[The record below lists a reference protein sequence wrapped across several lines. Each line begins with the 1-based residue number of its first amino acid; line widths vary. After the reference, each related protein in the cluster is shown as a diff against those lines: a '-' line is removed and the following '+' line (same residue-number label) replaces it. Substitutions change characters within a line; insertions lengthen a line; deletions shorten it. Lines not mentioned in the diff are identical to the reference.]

1 MRKILSLSPIS
12 LTLALWAFFIPIWN
26 VGASIAM
33 GFLFIATITIAIKTK
48 KYPSLTKSKY
58 FILLLLS
65 ILVSAAFHFDSA
77 VFNEVKTIL
86 PFCIAPFFFST
97 PNSFTTNETKLI
109 WNALVVGVVVS
120 LIASIAYGLIHYPL
134 ADPRKASFLIS
145 HIRLSILASVLFFHT
160 LSDKQFHRLVPFVLL
175 TLSLFF
181 LYITATISG
190 LLFFLIGGI
199 TYLILL
205 KKFRFLF
212 VLFIPPIVVLI
223 YLFPFYYQPSPKPTC
238 YSNETLEGET
248 YAINNSPCYSE
259 NGFLTYSC
267 LAEEELKESWNQRTG
282 INIEG
287 VDDRNQP
294 LKHTIIRYL
303 TSKGLSKDAS
313 GVFALN
319 DQDIQNIKSGNT
331 NYLEVSWNALEKR
344 AYQIHF
350 EYTNFQSG
358 GKSVGHS
365 IFQRFYLMNIT
376 KNILLQQPLGG
387 IVVTN
392 TRTQFEEEYEKLE
405 IASENMPK
413 QPHNQFLT
421 LWLNSGVLSLIF
433 FLMLLIGLFQQLKGN
448 VHVVGA
454 SCFLVIF
461 ITSCFTEDTL
471 NTQPGVGISTLFIIL
486 FFFLHST
493 EQKVSDALEHSQSP
507 KL

>member
-26 VGASIAM
+26 VGASIAI
-33 GFLFIATITIAIKTK
+33 GLLFIATITVAIKTK
-48 KYPSLTKSKY
+48 KYPTLTQSKY

-77 VFNEVKTIL
+77 VLNEVKTIL
-86 PFCIAPFFFST
+86 PFCIAPFLFST
-97 PNSFTTNETKLI
+97 QNSFTTIETKFI
-109 WNALVVGVVVS
+109 WNALFVGVVIS
-120 LIASIAYGLIHYPL
+120 LIASIAYGLMHYPL

-160 LSDKQFHRLVPFVLL
+160 LSDKQFNRSIPLVLL

-190 LLFFLIGGI
+190 LIFFLIGGI

-205 KKFRFLF
+205 NKFRFLF

-223 YLFPFYYQPSPKPTC
+223 YLFPLYYQPSPKPTC
-238 YSNETLEGET
+238 YNIETLQGET
-248 YAINNSPCYSE
+248 YAINNSPFYSE

-267 LAEEELKESWNQRTG
+267 LAEQELKESWNQRTG

-287 VDDRNQP
+287 LDERNQP
-294 LKHTIIRYL
+294 LKQTIIRYL

-319 DQDIQNIKSGNT
+319 DQDIQNIKSGYT
-331 NYLEVSWNALEKR
+331 NYLEVNWNALEKR

-358 GKSVGHS
+358 GQSVGHS
-365 IFQRFYLMNIT
+365 IFQRFYLMDIT
-376 KNILLQQPLGG
+376 KNILLQHPLGG
-387 IVVTN
+387 IGVAN
-392 TRTQFEEEYEKLE
+392 TRAQFEEQYGKLE

-421 LWLNSGVLSLIF
+421 LWLNSGILSLIF
-433 FLMLLIGLFQQLKGN
+433 FLMLLISLFQQLNGN
-448 VHVVGA
+448 IHVIGA
-454 SCFLVIF
+454 SCFLIIF
-461 ITSCFTEDTL
+461 IASCFTEDTL

-486 FFFLHST
+486 FFFLQSN
-493 EQKVSDALEHSQSP
+493 EQKVSNALEHSQSP

>member
-86 PFCIAPFFFST
+86 PFCIAPFLFST
-97 PNSFTTNETKLI
+97 PNSFTTNETKFI
-109 WNALVVGVVVS
+109 WNALVAGVVVS

-160 LSDKQFHRLVPFVLL
+160 LSDKQFKRFVPFVLL

-199 TYLILL
+199 AYLILL

-238 YSNETLEGET
+238 YSIETLEGET

-267 LAEEELKESWNQRTG
+267 LAEVELKESWHQRTG
-282 INIEG
+282 TNIEG
-287 VDDRNQP
+287 LDDRNQP
-294 LKHTIIRYL
+294 LKQTTIRYL

-319 DQDIQNIKSGNT
+319 DLDIQNIKSGYT
-331 NYLEVSWNALEKR
+331 NYLEVNWNALEKR

-376 KNILLQQPLGG
+376 KNILLQQPLGCIG
-387 IVVTN
+387 VTN

-486 FFFLHST
+486 FFFLKST
-493 EQKVSDALEHSQSP
+493 EQKVSDVLEHSQSP

>member
-1 MRKILSLSPIS
+1 MRKFLSLSPIS

-33 GFLFIATITIAIKTK
+33 GLLFIATITNAIKTK
-48 KYPSLTKSKY
+48 NYPSLTQSKY

-65 ILVSAAFHFDSA
+65 ILVSTAFHFDSA
-77 VFNEVKTIL
+77 VLNELKTIL
-86 PFCIAPFFFST
+86 PFCIAPILFS
-97 PNSFTTNETKLI
+97 NQNQLQTKEKKFVWFALI
-109 WNALVVGVVVS
+109 SGVVIS
-120 LIASIAYGLIHYPL
+120 LIASIAYGLIHFPL

-145 HIRLSILASVLFFHT
+145 HIRLSLLASVLFFYT
-160 LSDKQFHRLVPFVLL
+160 LSDKQFNRLIPFVLL

-190 LLFFLIGGI
+190 LIFFLIGSI

-212 VLFIPPIVVLI
+212 ILFIPPIVVLI
-223 YLFPFYYQPSPKPTC
+223 YLFPFYYQPSPKSTC
-238 YSNETLEGET
+238 FNNETLRGEP
-248 YAINNSPCYSE
+248 YVINNSPFYTE

-267 LAEEELKESWNQRTG
+267 LSEKELIESWNQRTG

-287 VDDRNQP
+287 FDERNQP
-294 LKHTIIRYL
+294 IKQTIIRYL
-303 TSKGLSKDAS
+303 TSKGLSKDAE

-319 DQDIQNIKSGNT
+319 DQDIQNIKSGYT
-331 NYLEVSWNALEKR
+331 NCLEINWNAIEKR

-350 EYTNFQSG
+350 EYTNFKNG

-365 IFQRFYLMNIT
+365 IFQRFYMIDIT
-376 KNILLQQPLGG
+376 KNILLQHPAGG
-387 IVVTN
+387 VGVSN
-392 TRTQFEEEYEKLE
+392 SRKLFEQGYAQLE
-405 IASENMPK
+405 ITDDNMPK

-433 FLMLLIGLFQQLKGN
+433 FLMLLIRLFQQLKDN
-448 VHVVGA
+448 VHVIGA
-454 SCFLVIF
+454 SCFLIIF
-461 ITSCFTEDTL
+461 TTSCFTEDTL

-486 FFFLHST
+486 FFFLQST
-493 EQKVSDALEHSQSP
+493 EQKASNALKHSQSP